1 MSPPLKYWF
10 NINSFYEASRPCFR
24 LQKFFGLLPFTVYRV
39 PAINLGN
46 PPQAGNHSSN
56 SSTAIGLWKSEVK
69 FMDVV
74 IFTLWQIFFLQM
86 FYAQWPTAF
95 LEVPMSRI
103 ITLVSLLL
111 HLLGGISC
119 SSSAMVAFHCRR
131 KFVRML
137 QLVDDADSLFK
148 TFFSEIPHQ
157 SVHCYTVTLHGVTFL
172 CNFLLIIVDYIIG
185 TFFDKGNKPNPLMYL
200 FIYYYIIRTIQ
211 VTAVSSFIAGLY
223 NFHKRLE
230 AIKQQIR
237 SLFVD
242 QTCTSLSRPCFG
254 NKERIQA
261 LTEAYCLVCE
271 SLQMFCALF
280 VWQPMFSCA
289 SLITA
294 AVFAI
299 ITVCHTLSNE
309 SPILLILSIVYTIPA
324 ILYTFH
330 FLLIVKLGHD
340 LKNEGKQIAVLVHKA
355 INQSSATPVIV
366 ERLMIFSRYLQHQTP
381 VVSCGLFNFDW
392 TLALSL
398 ISALATY
405 SVILIQFELVVPQFF
420 ISAIV
425 QLFEERNNSTEP

>member
-24 LQKFFGLLPFTVYRV
+24 LQKFFGLLPFTV
-39 PAINLGN
+39 
-46 PPQAGNHSSN
+46 SSSSSRSRN
-56 SSTAIGLWKSEVK
+56 SNTAVGLLKSEVK

-86 FYAQWPTAF
+86 FYAQWPAAL
-95 LEVPMSRI
+95 LEAPMSRI
-103 ITLVSLLL
+103 ITLVSVLL

-119 SSSAMVAFHCRR
+119 SYSAMVAFHCRR

-137 QLVDDADSLFK
+137 QLVDNADSL
-148 TFFSEIPHQ
+148 
-157 SVHCYTVTLHGVTFL
+157 
-172 CNFLLIIVDYIIG
+172 
-185 TFFDKGNKPNPLMYL
+185 
-200 FIYYYIIRTIQ
+200 
-211 VTAVSSFIAGLY
+211 
-223 NFHKRLE
+223 
-230 AIKQQIR
+230 
-237 SLFVD
+237 
-242 QTCTSLSRPCFG
+242 
-254 NKERIQA
+254 
-261 LTEAYCLVCE
+261 
-271 SLQMFCALF
+271 
-280 VWQPMFSCA
+280 PMFSCA

-309 SPILLILSIVYTIPA
+309 APILLVLSIVYTIPT
-324 ILYTFH
+324 ILYTFY
-330 FLLIVKLGHD
+330 FLVIVKLGHD

-355 INQSSATPVIV
+355 INQSSTTPAIV
-366 ERLMIFSRYLQHQTP
+366 ERLMVFSRHLQHQTP

-398 ISALATY
+398 TSALATY

-425 QLFEERNNSTEP
+425 QLFEGHKNSTEP